1 MPETAGKPIRVCYL
15 IDNLAVGGTEKQLL
29 ALIAHLD
36 RSQVQPYLCLL
47 DGTSDSSRALE
58 PATCSVLR
66 LGVKSLKS
74 VRSLPAAW
82 RFVRF
87 LRQQRI
93 DVVQLHFPDSTYF
106 GAPLARL
113 AGVRSVLRTRRNTG
127 YWMTPRHRRAGRII
141 SHLVDGTIANSEAC
155 RQAVIEQEGARPES
169 VYVIPNGIDLE
180 RFRKYPPDRHADTA
194 LPMRVGMVA
203 NLRPIKNIEM
213 FLRAAEALRP
223 CDNLT
228 FHIAGSGECLL
239 SLRQLAIKM
248 GISDRVDFVGSH
260 QDVAD
265 FIHGLDIAVLT
276 SRAEGFPSAILEYMA
291 AAKPIVATAVSGV
304 VELIDD
310 GNTGLLVAENDWAG
324 LASALRRLLVDP
336 KMKNTLG
343 RNGRERAADYQ
354 WPLITQQYLQLY
366 EAQCA
371 SRALPAMVPQQV
383 IRGNIGARLNRDN
396 HAR

>member
-1 MPETAGKPIRVCYL
+1 VPEAAAKPIRVCYL

-47 DGTSDSSRALE
+47 DGTSDSSRTLE
-58 PATCSVLR
+58 PAGCTVLR

-74 VRSLPAAW
+74 VRALSAAW

-113 AGVRSVLRTRRNTG
+113 AGVRSVFRTRRNTG

-180 RFRKYPPDRHADTA
+180 RFRSTGAPRGQKRT
-194 LPMRVGMVA
+194 MRRVGVLA
-203 NLRPIKNIEM
+203 SLRPVKRLDTFIKS
-213 FLRAAEALRP
+213 AALLAPHFPDVE
-223 CDNLT
+223 
-228 FHIAGSGECLL
+228 FHIAGEGECRASLTQLIADLQIGSRVRLL
-239 SLRQLAIKM
+239 GA
-248 GISDRVDFVGSH
+248 VE
-260 QDVAD
+260 DVAS
-265 FIHGLDIAVLT
+265 FLSGLDVAVLCSAT
-276 SRAEGFPSAILEYMA
+276 EGMSNSVLEYMA
-291 AAKPIVATAVSGV
+291 AGRPIVATRG
-304 VELIDD
+304 
-310 GNTGLLVAENDWAG
+310 
-324 LASALRRLLVDP
+324 
-336 KMKNTLG
+336 
-343 RNGRERAADYQ
+343 AADPCLVQ
-354 WPLITQQYLQLY
+354 HRRTGFIAESETPKALAAAIAELLTDVDSSRQLGIAARDAV
-366 EAQCA
+366 EANF
-371 SRALPAMVPQQV
+371 SRTNESCRYTSIYTRIDSLP
-383 IRGNIGARLNRDN
+383 I
-396 HAR
+396 